1 MGDPVTIGLMVAST
15 MLTAKAQR
23 AQGEALAQQA
33 SFERQQAEEQ
43 AEMARIRGIDD
54 EAERRKDFAR
64 HAATERAF
72 TAAAGVRNFLGSPQR
87 LQDEARTQLG
97 RDITKIKLN
106 TATFRRDAQI
116 TGAAAAFPYSNRGQY
131 SSGKP
136 CGFWSCASAWGN
148 SGFLS
153 KSERYDL

>member
-116 TGAAAAFPYSNRGQY
+116 TGAAAASRAAHA
-131 SSGKP
+131 SSAGTMRALGTAAQGALRIHQLKEP
-136 CGFWSCASAWGN
+136 
-148 SGFLS
+148 
-153 KSERYDL
+153 KKE